1 MSARRA
7 VTVTRAGP
15 LTVVADLGR
24 PGWAHLGVPHCG
36 ALDPA
41 ALRLANRLVGNPE
54 GDAGLEVLLG
64 GLELRA
70 EAPVTVAV
78 TGAPVTVWRH
88 GDGRTGA
95 RAVGSHRAVPLRTGE
110 RLELGTPEGG
120 LRCYVTL
127 SGGLDL
133 PMVLGGRG
141 SDLLSGLGPAAVA
154 DGDRLPLGAAGRP
167 PADAEPVPVSVPPPS
182 LRVPV
187 LLGPRDDWFADPAS
201 VLASSVW
208 TVGPASNRIG
218 LRLSGEPLARVPA
231 RQGEELPSE
240 PVRPGAVQVP
250 PSGQPVIFLADAPTT
265 GGYPVVAVVA
275 DAASLGA
282 LAQARPGGRV
292 RLVPRR

>member
-1 MSARRA
+1 M
-7 VTVTRAGP
+7 
-15 LTVVADLGR
+15 
-24 PGWAHLGVPHCG
+24 
-36 ALDPA
+36 
-41 ALRLANRLVGNPE
+41 
-54 GDAGLEVLLG
+54 
-64 GLELRA
+64 
-70 EAPVTVAV
+70 
-78 TGAPVTVWRH
+78 
-88 GDGRTGA
+88 
-95 RAVGSHRAVPLRTGE
+95 TGE
-110 RLELGTPEGG
+110 RSGPVGRAGGSRVPAGPMSRARAGRRARSGRWARTGRCRCAPASGSSWARLEDG
-120 LRCYVTL
+120 LRCYVTF

-133 PMVLGGRG
+133 PLVLGGRG

-154 DGDRLPLGAAGRP
+154 DGDRLPLGVPGRP
-167 PADAEPVPVSVPPPS
+167 PAVAEPVPVSVPPPS

-187 LLGPRDDWFADPAS
+187 LLGPRDDWFADPAT
-201 VLASSVW
+201 VLAASVW

-231 RQGEELPSE
+231 RRGEELPSE

-282 LAQARPGGRV
+282 LAQARPGGQV